1 MTMATVDLKYNAD
14 IIILKKI
21 VMIMHVKEETATK
34 GTLKIDNSIP
44 TENVN
49 SMKDVLSNIVL
60 SKLLMLE

>member
-21 VMIMHVKEETATK
+21 VMIKNVKEETAK
-34 GTLKIDNSIP
+34 KDTLKIANSIP

-49 SMKDVLSNIVL
+49 SMKDVLSNIL
-60 SKLLMLE
+60 LRKLLMLE